1 MVGMLQ
7 IITYLLC
14 VYLVFK
20 AIEIYQI
27 AKMSSRDDNSGGLT
41 LGTIMIIVSIVAA
54 LVFIAWINMQ
64 AESIG
69 NSVPRLR

>member
-54 LVFIAWINMQ
+54 LVFVAWINMQ

-69 NSVPRLR
+69 NSMPRLP

>member
-7 IITYLLC
+7 IVTYLLC

-20 AIEIYQI
+20 GIEIYQI
-27 AKMSSRDDNSGGLT
+27 AKMSSREDRAGGLT
-41 LGTIMIIVSIVAA
+41 LGTMMIVISIIAA
-54 LVFIAWINMQ
+54 LVFAVWITTQ

-69 NSVPRLR
+69 NSTPRFP

>member
-7 IITYLLC
+7 IITYLFC

-41 LGTIMIIVSIVAA
+41 LGTIMIIISIVAA

-64 AESIG
+64 AESVG
-69 NSVPRLR
+69 KSMPRFP

>member
-27 AKMSSRDDNSGGLT
+27 AKMSSRDDTSGGRT
-41 LGTIMIIVSIVAA
+41 LGTIMIIVSIVVA
-54 LVFIAWINMQ
+54 LVFVALINMQ